1 MQISYL
7 HIQQLL
13 VIIGE
18 WIVALQNKYIHIW
31 FLSSWRNT
39 ASGSWFIQVT
49 QSFLVRSQSV
59 NASSILLDHHWLSF
73 IQVLGWA
80 LMTNSQSHDLITILA
95 KVKWWVMLCFFQ
107 VEQIIH
113 KCCLGVELL
122 HLHASTSPP
131 TWFRV
136 QQFRI
141 SMDLNYYVARWE
153 KWSQGSTSPTQAGR
167 FPPKLRP
174 SSYISTTL
182 FVWRILIHN
191 WQVGVQPQEA
201 NPLHLF
207 DAYTQVENCKL
218 ENPNVQNW

>member
-18 WIVALQNKYIHIW
+18 WIVALQNKYILMGFIQLEEHCEW
-31 FLSSWRNT
+31 FLVHTGDAELFSKI
-39 ASGSWFIQVT
+39 A
-49 QSFLVRSQSV
+49 V
-59 NASSILLDHHWLSF
+59 NASSTLLDHHWLSF

-80 LMTNSQSHDLITILA
+80 LMTNSQSQDLITILA

-122 HLHASTSPP
+122 HYSTSTPLP
-131 TWFRV
+131 V
-136 QQFRI
+136 HQL
-141 SMDLNYYVARWE
+141 DLESSNLEFQWIYYYVARWE